1 MYVLQVNQQQKQQCT
16 IMASFEVQTQSRQR
30 LFSRGIARVKN
41 NMRRQRGQYI
51 RCIIFIGDM
60 AK

>member
-16 IMASFEVQTQSRQR
+16 IMASFEVQTQSRQS

-41 NMRRQRGQYI
+41 NMRKQRGQYI
-51 RCIIFIGDM
+51 RCIIFIRDM